1 MKLSGTFVFKK
12 LTIWW
17 LHVLIWEF
25 QTLDLENAYV
35 CFLHVYSYL
44 GNIVKLNIDDVFMF
58 LKLMWGISL
67 F

>member
-1 MKLSGTFVFKK
+1 MFLRNLRFDDYMF
-12 LTIWW
+12 LFR
-17 LHVLIWEF
+17 EF

>member
-1 MKLSGTFVFKK
+1 MVHLFLRNLRFDDYMF
-12 LTIWW
+12 LFR
-17 LHVLIWEF
+17 EF

-58 LKLMWGISL
+58 LKLM
-67 F
+67 